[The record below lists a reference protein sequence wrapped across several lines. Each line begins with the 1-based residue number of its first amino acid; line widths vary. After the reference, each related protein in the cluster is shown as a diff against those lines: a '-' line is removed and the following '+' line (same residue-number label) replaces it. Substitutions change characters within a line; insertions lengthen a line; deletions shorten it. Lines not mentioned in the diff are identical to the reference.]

1 MFDKLKQLNQLNQ
14 LKKQASQL
22 KQELAQET
30 ACGEALNGQIK
41 ITLNGNQE
49 IKNIEIDNSLL
60 SSDQK
65 EKLEQGLKEAFKK
78 AMKEVKMIMVRK
90 MQSGKMNLPGI
101 S

>member
-1 MFDKLKQLNQLNQ
+1 MFDKLKQLAQ

-30 ACGEALNGQIK
+30 ACGEALDGQIK

-49 IKNIEIDNSLL
+49 IKNIEIDNPLINL
-60 SSDQK
+60 DQK
-65 EKLEQGLKEAFKK
+65 EKLEQGLKEAFQK

-90 MQSGKMNLPGI
+90 MQSGEMNLPGLQ
-101 S
+101 